1 MLTTVSFMS
10 PLLSDYI
17 SSVQYP
23 VSKLHIN
30 SVQITRPRYPNCTPT
45 VLNYIFK
52 VRMMVT
58 HSKDGPNNV
67 VWGGGVSVC
76 VKVDVREENGERG
89 LSISDKGDNL
99 GRMKTHNERTGGVF
113 LRGTG
118 KIVN

>member
-1 MLTTVSFMS
+1 
-10 PLLSDYI
+10 
-17 SSVQYP
+17 
-23 VSKLHIN
+23 
-30 SVQITRPRYPNCTPT
+30 
-45 VLNYIFK
+45 
-52 VRMMVT
+52 MMVT

-67 VWGGGVSVC
+67 VWGGGGGWGGVSVC

-99 GRMKTHNERTGGVF
+99 ERMKTHNERTRGVF